1 MIFSSLAEQY
11 YDWLYK
17 SVCGEWEP
25 RNLSFHRLLMFLY
38 NRNYVPAC
46 EMDISRA
53 ADGTNLRY
61 RFATENDIS
70 YARIDSAFTGI
81 PCSMLEMM
89 VGLSIRIEE
98 HILEDSSAGKRT
110 GQWFW
115 NMVVSLGL
123 AAMDDQRFDEER
135 AESVIERFSRRDY
148 KPNGAGGL
156 FTLSRPTEDMRTID
170 IWYQLMGWLAEMK
183 PDIYVSKICIT
194 MEGVIEQFIDDERVL
209 MRITSCRNTEHIGRL
224 IFTDL
229 NYWRKMNNGNDECHV
244 RTGDHQ
250 VGS

>member
-89 VGLSIRIEE
+89 VGLPSGSRSISWRTLRPGREQAVVLE
-98 HILEDSSAGKRT
+98 H
-110 GQWFW
+110 
-115 NMVVSLGL
+115 
-123 AAMDDQRFDEER
+123 
-135 AESVIERFSRRDY
+135 
-148 KPNGAGGL
+148 
-156 FTLSRPTEDMRTID
+156 
-170 IWYQLMGWLAEMK
+170 
-183 PDIYVSKICIT
+183 
-194 MEGVIEQFIDDERVL
+194 
-209 MRITSCRNTEHIGRL
+209 GRQPRSGC
-224 IFTDL
+224 
-229 NYWRKMNNGNDECHV
+229 YG
-244 RTGDHQ
+244 
-250 VGS
+250 